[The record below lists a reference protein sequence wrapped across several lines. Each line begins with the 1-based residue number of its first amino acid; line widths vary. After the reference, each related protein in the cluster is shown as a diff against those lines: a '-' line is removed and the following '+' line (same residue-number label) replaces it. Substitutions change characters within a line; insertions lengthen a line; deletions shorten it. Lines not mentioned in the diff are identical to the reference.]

1 MSTPN
6 QLSGKNQMV
15 STKNLQR
22 LVMALVVLVVVAL
35 IGFSGYY
42 YWDRY
47 VHLGDKSPLD
57 LNIEHL
63 EQAIRDDPQ
72 NPEPRVALAEYYLTK
87 GLNQDAV
94 QQAGQVLEA
103 YPDNQGAMLIAGV
116 SQVRLDQPEAAL
128 PPLEEFVAARKDQPM
143 AQTDPALETA
153 YYFLGDSYLRLNRP
167 DEAVEA
173 LEAAL
178 VINHTDADAIYQLGQ
193 AYQAAGRYEDAV
205 AQYHDAVK
213 FVPDFT
219 EAYTGMIDSY
229 GALNQPDYVAFAR
242 GMQAFTLRD
251 FDTAKTHL
259 DHAVNALPEFAP
271 AFLGLGLTL
280 EKLDQPEAALTAIQ
294 RALQLDPNNFAAQ
307 QAHGRLQTIIQP
319 QG

>member
-22 LVMALVVLVVVAL
+22 SVIALVVLVGVVL

-57 LNIEHL
+57 LNIEHM

-128 PPLEEFVAARKDQPM
+128 PPLEQFVAARKDEPM
-143 AQTDPALETA
+143 AQTDTALETA

-167 DEAVEA
+167 DEAVEV

-229 GALNQPDYVAFAR
+229 GALNQPDHVAFAR

-251 FDTAKTHL
+251 FETAKTHL
-259 DHAVNALPEFAP
+259 DHAVNALPEFGP

-280 EKLDQPEAALTAIQ
+280 EKLDQPEAALKAIQ

>member
-1 MSTPN
+1 MSTSN
-6 QLSGKNQMV
+6 HLSGKGQIM

-22 LVMALVVLVVVAL
+22 LVILLLVLIGVVL
-35 IGFSGYY
+35 IGFGGYY

-57 LNIEHL
+57 LNIEHM

-72 NPEPRVALAEYYLTK
+72 NPEPRVALAEFYLTK
-87 GLNQDAV
+87 GLNQDAA

-103 YPDNQGAMLIAGV
+103 YPDNQGAMLITGIA
-116 SQVRLDQPEAAL
+116 QVRLNQPEAAL
-128 PPLEEFVAARKDQPM
+128 PPLEQFVAARKDQQM
-143 AQTDPALETA
+143 AQTDTALETA
-153 YYFLGDSYLRLNRP
+153 YYFLGESYLKLERAE
-167 DEAVEA
+167 DAIEV

-178 VINHTDADAIYQLGQ
+178 VINRTDADAMFQLGQ
-193 AYQAAGRYEDAV
+193 AYQTAGRYEDAI
-205 AQYHDAVK
+205 AQYHEAVR

-229 GALNQPDYVAFAR
+229 GALNQADYVAFAR
-242 GMQAFTLRD
+242 GMQAFTLQD
-251 FDTAKTHL
+251 YDTAKTHL
-259 DHAVNALPEFAP
+259 EYAVDALPEFAP

-280 EKLDQPEAALTAIQ
+280 EKLDQPEVALKAIQ
-294 RALQLDPNNFAAQ
+294 RAIELDPNNFAAQ
-307 QAHGRLQTIIQP
+307 QAHGRLQTVIQP